1 MLETWRIFMVSA
13 VCVAILAGF
22 AGIQAVELG
31 EHYESQQNRLLET
44 NARLEKLRA
53 IQAQYP
59 DLEVYEMEVE
69 SQRKH
74 VDALLP
80 DKLETGALLPKLQQN
95 ALKARLEIRELMP
108 GERGQQQGARALP
121 LQIKVAGDYF
131 GMLDFVKSLEKTAP
145 FCRIIAMEMEQK
157 DNELEAMLQ
166 VNVYSL

>member
-1 MLETWRIFMVSA
+1 MVSA
-13 VCVAILAGF
+13 LCVAILAVF

-31 EHYESQQNRLLET
+31 EHYESQQKGLLKINGRLAQL
-44 NARLEKLRA
+44 KA
-53 IQAQYP
+53 IQAQHP

-95 ALKARLEIRELMP
+95 ALKSGLKLRELLP
-108 GERGQQQGARALP
+108 GERVQEQGARALP

-131 GMLDFVKSLEKTAP
+131 GLLDFVKSLEKAAP
-145 FCRIIAMEMEQK
+145 FCRITAMEMEQK
-157 DNELEAMLQ
+157 GNELEAMLQ